1 MHDSPLLITEFIKQC
16 NQHTATRWVVGLSG
30 GLDSIVLLELAFR
43 TLPVSKLHVVHVNH
57 HLQDKAGEWAAFCEK
72 QASIRG
78 LPFSLFDVSPQS
90 ASEASARE
98 ARYAAFESF
107 IQEGD
112 ILLLAHHANDQAET
126 LLFRLM
132 RGAGL
137 RGLSGIPKTR
147 ALHNGVLLRPL
158 LACQKSMLEAWAQA
172 ERLRWIDD
180 PSNTNTDYDRNF
192 LRISILPLLKN
203 RWSFAVSH
211 LAQASQYLAQ
221 DYSVLSEYLEEDL
234 AGLLVTRT
242 KLDCSHLSGFSIQRQ
257 VAIVRYWFNKMTD
270 ISLTEKHAIELN
282 QLLNAQLE
290 SLQLGRWALKRYR
303 QYLYIVDMS
312 LPITQYDEP
321 LLEGVYRYPTGVL
334 VVKRVNKGMC
344 IASLEGV
351 RLSSRQEGMHCRP
364 AGRQNKSLKKLFQEA
379 DIPAWQRIYWPV
391 LTVENEVVAI
401 PNICVA
407 EGWQCVDDLNP
418 GYEVIWEPF

>member
-1 MHDSPLLITEFIKQC
+1 MHASPLLITEFIQQC
-16 NQHTATRWVVGLSG
+16 NQHAATRWVVGLSG

-43 TLPVSKLHVVHVNH
+43 TLPASKLHVVHVNH
-57 HLQDKAGEWAAFCEK
+57 HLQEKADEWAAFCEN
-72 QASIRG
+72 QAAIRG
-78 LPFSLFDVSPQS
+78 LPFTLFDVSPHS
-90 ASEASARE
+90 SSEASARE

-107 IQEGD
+107 LEEGD

-137 RGLSGIPKTR
+137 KGLSGMPKTR
-147 ALHNGVLLRPL
+147 LLAGGALLRPL
-158 LACQKSMLEAWAQA
+158 LGCTKKMLEEWAQA
-172 ERLRWIDD
+172 ERLLWIDD

-192 LRISILPLLKN
+192 LRISILPLLEK

-234 AGLLVTRT
+234 AALRVTKT
-242 KLDCSHLSGFSIQRQ
+242 KLDWKQLSGLSTSKQL
-257 VAIVRYWFNKMTD
+257 ALVRYWFSQVTGV
-270 ISLTEKHAIELN
+270 SLTEKHVRELN
-282 QLLNAQLE
+282 QLLSAHLA
-290 SLQLGRWALKRYR
+290 SLQLGRWELKRYK
-303 QYLYIVDMS
+303 QYLYIVDS
-312 LPITQYDEP
+312 LLPLVQYDAP
-321 LLEGVYRYPTGVL
+321 LKEGIYEYPAGVL
-334 VVKRVNKGMC
+334 VVKRVNKGARL
-344 IASLEGV
+344 ISLDRV
-351 RLSSRQEGMHCRP
+351 RLSSRQEGMSCR
-364 AGRQNKSLKKLFQEA
+364 ANGRQNKSLKKLFQEA